1 MCSPALLI
9 FIAYH
14 RICQKSIKSWQ
25 REQKGVDNDGKGD
38 YNVPIANTGGERLKN
53 KRNTLNGARVDA
65 KEFVKLIEKLP
76 ENKKAEVLGIIRG
89 YSLCAETENKEKEHS
104 KQ

>member
-1 MCSPALLI
+1 M
-9 FIAYH
+9 
-14 RICQKSIKSWQ
+14 
-25 REQKGVDNDGKGD
+25 
-38 YNVPIANTGGERLKN
+38 KN

>member
-1 MCSPALLI
+1 M
-9 FIAYH
+9 
-14 RICQKSIKSWQ
+14 
-25 REQKGVDNDGKGD
+25 
-38 YNVPIANTGGERLKN
+38 KN

-89 YSLCAETENKEKEHS
+89 YSLCTETENKEKEHS